1 MTVRNEKRRRN
12 MGRQTTQPFLSLPH
26 NVLDHDSFRTLSPRA
41 TKLLIDIAA
50 QYRGYNNGDLCAPL
64 SVMKNRGWKSSDQL
78 FKARKELLDRGLIL
92 TSRQGGLNKC
102 SLFALTWFQ
111 IDDCK
116 GKLDTPSTDVAP
128 HNWKLWSDPDDG
140 LEGS

>member
-1 MTVRNEKRRRN
+1 LTVRNEKRRRN

-50 QYRGYNNGDLCAPL
+50 QYRGCNNGDLCAPL
-64 SVMKNRGWKSSDQL
+64 SVMRKRGWKSNDQL

>member
-1 MTVRNEKRRRN
+1 

-26 NVLDHDSFRTLSPRA
+26 NVLNHDSFRTLSPRA

-50 QYRGYNNGDLCAPL
+50 QYRGCNNGDLCAPL
-64 SVMKNRGWKSSDQL
+64 SVMRKRGWKSNDQL

>member
-1 MTVRNEKRRRN
+1 

-41 TKLLIDIAA
+41 TKLLIDVAA
-50 QYRGYNNGDLCAPL
+50 QYNGHNNGDLCAPL
-64 SVMKNRGWKSSDQL
+64 SVMRKRGWKSNDQL
-78 FKARKELLDRGLIL
+78 FKARKELLDRGLVL

-111 IDDCK
+111 INECE
-116 GKLDTPSTDVAP
+116 GKLDIQSSAVAP
-128 HNWKLWSDPDDG
+128 HNWKRWPDPDSG

>member
-50 QYRGYNNGDLCAPL
+50 QYRGCNNGDLCAPL
-64 SVMKNRGWKSSDQL
+64 SVMRKRGWKSNDQL

-116 GKLDTPSTDVAP
+116 GKLDTSSTDVAP

>member
-26 NVLDHDSFRTLSPRA
+26 NVLYHDSFRTLSPRA

-64 SVMKNRGWKSSDQL
+64 SVMRKRGWKSSDQL

-116 GKLDTPSTDVAP
+116 GKLDIESTTVAP
-128 HNWKLWSDPDDG
+128 HNWKLWSEPDDG

>member
-26 NVLDHDSFRTLSPRA
+26 NVLNHDSFRTLSPRA

-50 QYRGYNNGDLCAPL
+50 QYRGCNNGDLCAPL
-64 SVMKNRGWKSSDQL
+64 SVMRKRGWKSNDQL

>member
-50 QYRGYNNGDLCAPL
+50 QYRGCNNGDLCAPL
-64 SVMKNRGWKSSDQL
+64 SVMRKRGWKSNDQL
-78 FKARKELLDRGLIL
+78 FKARNELLDRELIL
-92 TSRQGGLNKC
+92 TSRQGGRNKA
-102 SLFALTWFQ
+102 SLFALTWLQ
-111 IDDCK
+111 IDDCQ

>member
-50 QYRGYNNGDLCAPL
+50 QYRGCNNGDLCAPL
-64 SVMKNRGWKSSDQL
+64 SVMRKRGWKSNDQL

>member
-64 SVMKNRGWKSSDQL
+64 SVMKKRGWKSSDQL

-140 LEGS
+140 LEDS

>member
-50 QYRGYNNGDLCAPL
+50 QYRGYNNGDLYAPL
-64 SVMKNRGWKSSDQL
+64 SVMKKRGWKSNDQL

-92 TSRQGGLNKC
+92 TSRQGGRNKA
-102 SLFALTWFQ
+102 SLFALTWLQ

-116 GKLDTPSTDVAP
+116 GKLDIQSTTVAP
-128 HNWKLWSDPDDG
+128 HNWKRWSDPDDG

>member
-1 MTVRNEKRRRN
+1 
-12 MGRQTTQPFLSLPH
+12 
-26 NVLDHDSFRTLSPRA
+26 
-41 TKLLIDIAA
+41 LIDIAA

-64 SVMKNRGWKSSDQL
+64 SVMKKRGWKSSDQL

-116 GKLDTPSTDVAP
+116 GKLDIPSTDVAP

>member
-1 MTVRNEKRRRN
+1 MTTRNEKRRRN

-26 NVLDHDSFRTLSPRA
+26 NVLDHESFRTLSPRA

-50 QYRGYNNGDLCAPL
+50 QYRGCNNGDLCAPL
-64 SVMKNRGWKSSDQL
+64 SVMRKRGWKSNDQL
-78 FKARKELLDRGLIL
+78 FKARKELLDRGLVL

-116 GKLDTPSTDVAP
+116 GKLDIQSTTVAP
-128 HNWKLWSDPDDG
+128 HNWKRWSDPDDG

>member
-64 SVMKNRGWKSSDQL
+64 SVMRKRGWKSSDQL

>member
-1 MTVRNEKRRRN
+1 LTVRNEKRRRN

-26 NVLDHDSFRTLSPRA
+26 NVLDHDSFRTRA

-50 QYRGYNNGDLCAPL
+50 QYRGCNNGDLCAPL
-64 SVMKNRGWKSSDQL
+64 SVMRKRGWKSNDQL

>member
-1 MTVRNEKRRRN
+1 LTTRNEKRRRN

-26 NVLDHDSFRTLSPRA
+26 NVLDHESFRTLSPRA

-50 QYRGYNNGDLCAPL
+50 QYRGCNNGDLCAPL
-64 SVMKNRGWKSSDQL
+64 SVMKKRGWKSNDQL

-128 HNWKLWSDPDDG
+128 HNWKRWSDPDDG
-140 LEGS
+140 LEDS

>member
-1 MTVRNEKRRRN
+1 

-50 QYRGYNNGDLCAPL
+50 QYRGCNNGDLCAPL
-64 SVMKNRGWKSSDQL
+64 SVMRKRGWKSNDQL

>member
-1 MTVRNEKRRRN
+1 MTTRSEKRLRFL
-12 MGRQTTQPFLSLPH
+12 GRQTTGSFLRLPH
-26 NVLDHDSFRTLSPRA
+26 DLLGHDSISTLSPRA
-41 TKLLIDIAA
+41 TKLLIDVATE
-50 QYRGYNNGDLCAPL
+50 YNGCNNGDLCAPL
-64 SVMKNRGWKSSDQL
+64 SVMRKRGWKSSDQL

-128 HNWKLWSDPDDG
+128 HNWKLWSEPDDG